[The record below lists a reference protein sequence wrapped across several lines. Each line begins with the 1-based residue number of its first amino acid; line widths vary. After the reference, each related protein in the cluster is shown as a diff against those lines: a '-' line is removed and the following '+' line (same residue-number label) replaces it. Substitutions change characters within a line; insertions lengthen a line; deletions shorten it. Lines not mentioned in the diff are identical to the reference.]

1 MAYWWVNH
9 KQTRDQEIGG
19 DYLWSP
25 KANANGARNQ
35 TYDNMAR
42 ARQGDVVFSYAG
54 GVLGAVGV
62 VRADASTAPKPIEF
76 GRTGSYWANEGWFL
90 PVEFSKATSSVRPK
104 DHLGLIAPL
113 LPPRHSPIQ
122 PNGNGNQGVY
132 LTGISDALG
141 QLLVALTG
149 MADRLPAMEAPADIL
164 SWQVMDDIAQIK
176 AEAAI
181 PSITMGRH
189 SPPISIVTCNSIVH
203 KWSRSDAR
211 VIDGDSSMHGLSSK
225 SRQEL
230 ALPAR
235 INRLPAQC
243 RYSPWRVERLKFG
256 RCCHWACPRERQQ
269 SALLRTFAVSGCRM
283 SCCAARAVAGIAIRP
298 AAHAWTTRVE
308 CRSRFATV
316 PAGFPDRR

>member
-62 VRADASTAPKPIEF
+62 VRAGASTAPKPIEF

-113 LPPRHSPIQ
+113 LPPRHSPVQ

-181 PSITMGRH
+181 PETQRLQLI
-189 SPPISIVTCNSIVH
+189 
-203 KWSRSDAR
+203 
-211 VIDGDSSMHGLSSK
+211 
-225 SRQEL
+225 Q
-230 ALPAR
+230 AR
-235 INRLPAQC
+235 IGQGIFRAQVLLKHPVCRVTQVADKRLLRA
-243 RYSPWRVERLKFG
+243 SHIKPWRQSDNHERLDG
-256 RCCHWACPRERQQ
+256 ANGIMLSPHVD
-269 SALLRTFAVSGCRM
+269 ALFDLGLVSFEDTGELLIRGDLSLEVLRLWSIPQHHDGPPFPADQHRYLQLHRSQMESIGC
-283 SCCAARAVAGIAIRP
+283 ARY
-298 AAHAWTTRVE
+298 
-308 CRSRFATV
+308 
-316 PAGFPDRR
+316 